1 MTWFSF
7 VCFFGLIGQSFLL
20 FKPNVVFFS
29 LQFYILAHDPF
40 CIRFLQKTR
49 TDRRH
54 EHACAWNMILAPVI
68 MEAGIFHDLQGELAG
83 CRLKKGW
90 CFNSSPKA
98 RKMGSVPVK
107 SSLGRNNDL
116 FLGGRSAFRF
126 FQAFAD
132 WMRPP
137 TLGRLTCFTQPSDW
151 NVLPHEIH
159 SHRNTSGKFW
169 PKSWVAN
176 GPVNLTHKINY
187 HIMSQ
192 FLQEGVKLRLS
203 LPFLCVDVPIYQH
216 YFLKRLLSS
225 IKLLSQLCQKSA
237 ACIVGSGFGWAL
249 LSVAAA
255 LWLLCSRIVSLE
267 IT

>member
-1 MTWFSF
+1 MAQRFLPGESYRHIIVLTHWMSLWRNLKLAGFFFNKWPDFLF
-7 VCFFGLIGQSFLL
+7 VCFLAWLAKVFLL
-20 FKPNVVFFS
+20 LNPMWFFS

-54 EHACAWNMILAPVI
+54 EHACAWNTILAPVI

-83 CRLKKGW
+83 CRLKKSW

-126 FQAFAD
+126 FPGFQLTGWD
-132 WMRPP
+132 PP

-159 SHRNTSGKFW
+159 SHRNTWSKFW
-169 PKSWVAN
+169 PKSWVAS

-192 FLQEGVKLRLS
+192 FLQKV
-203 LPFLCVDVPIYQH
+203 
-216 YFLKRLLSS
+216 
-225 IKLLSQLCQKSA
+225 
-237 ACIVGSGFGWAL
+237 
-249 LSVAAA
+249 
-255 LWLLCSRIVSLE
+255 
-267 IT
+267 